1 MSQKTMDRRLVR
13 ANREY
18 KILGFRHVKSFDDN
32 GAKFIHS
39 YTTSGGSAYTPVHAY
54 LLNGVIQDETFAP
67 GRLLSFDE
75 STKTWRWITLIGQG
89 PATTDTQL
97 QLIKQSHPGDQFNR
111 AYHEYTHLK
120 LNLWG
125 AKAKAV
131 RYQIDIVQPLSDEVN
146 PFHWGPGIPMGT
158 AAAQAWEE
166 MIKQYTFNPISRID
180 HYIKRNFK
188 TVKSMS
194 FIISPTSTTES
205 DADPHVK
212 TVDWFMRFNRM
223 VNFDKVTR
231 NSDGVYTL
239 QTAADLK
246 SANAEEMRTAHDTSE
261 IPRDKQCLILLIRAS
276 DYSAPQ
282 EFSNNIHGSYDIDF
296 RTKFTSLG

>member
-1 MSQKTMDRRLVR
+1 MDRRLVR

-18 KILGFRHVKSFDDN
+18 KILGFRDVKNFDDH
-32 GAKFIHS
+32 GAKPIHS
-39 YTTSGGSAYTPVHAY
+39 FAASESSMWTPIHAY
-54 LLNGVIQDETFAP
+54 LLNGAIQDETFAP
-67 GRLLSFDE
+67 GRLLSFDN
-75 STKTWRWITLIGQG
+75 STKTWRWQAISGLG
-89 PATTDTQL
+89 PAANTDLSL

-120 LNLWG
+120 LNMWG

-146 PFHWGPGIPMGT
+146 PFHWAHGVPMGT

-166 MIKQYTFNPISRID
+166 QVKQYTFNPISRID

-194 FIISPTSTTES
+194 FIIAPTSTTES

-212 TVDWFMRFNRM
+212 TIDWFMRFNKM

-231 NSDGVYTL
+231 NSNGVYTL
-239 QTAADLK
+239 QDVADLK
-246 SANAEEMRTAHDTSE
+246 TAVQEDARTSHDTSE
-261 IPRDKQCLILLIRAS
+261 IPRDKQCTILLIRAS

-282 EFSNNIHGSYDIDF
+282 AFSNNIHGSYDIDF
-296 RTKFTSLG
+296 RTKYTSLG